1 MIGCLRLLAAA
12 VTAGLALV
20 SLAGPGAAQSALSV
34 RAGDQP
40 GLSRLVLDLPPG
52 TQWLLE
58 QEARQ
63 VIVRFPA
70 VALDFDTEAVFP
82 GRQASRVL
90 TARSRAEATGTVM
103 LLTLA
108 CDCSAEAFTLGPRT
122 LVVDLRDQPPADRLD
137 RQAPPP
143 PRPTSPATE
152 PGPTPGPI
160 PGSTPAADLTAAPTP
175 ATAVRPTTAPTDPSP
190 AALEPAISAAI
201 PATTPPVLGTAPSLD
216 PGRAP
221 NPETARPASEI
232 AIAPPGPAAP
242 EPQAQTLDP
251 DTAAEIEKARTAL
264 LARLAQAA
272 EEGLVDLRPPD
283 IPPSPAPVAEA
294 ATPEAAPPPPPPP
307 QGPGIDV
314 RTSRDSEPDRSLVP
328 RDPRCVPDAAL
339 ALADWALPGQPAEQI
354 ATARAGLIGEFDRV
368 DAQAL
373 IRLAQVY
380 IQLGFGRE
388 AEMLLTV
395 FASELRDTSLL
406 IDLARVI
413 ESRAVPEGSDLLQV
427 QGCPGRAALWT
438 FLATLDPTTDQPPSD
453 ATLAEPE
460 EMLAALAELGGP
472 ARRLVGPRLARGFL
486 ALGRL
491 DLAEGA
497 LLRVIGAPGDPGDEY
512 RLAEA
517 AFLDAEGRH
526 DKAEAIWRALIAHD
540 RPYAA
545 RAMIALSE
553 SRRARGLDPPDGL
566 ADDLAARAFA
576 TRRSPDGVRL
586 RLAEVE
592 TRAAAG
598 DLAMALGLL
607 RRELSDRPEREAEL
621 RSAAAWTM
629 ARARPDRTGTANYA
643 AAVLAF
649 EDLLARD
656 ASADPARLVL
666 AGEMT
671 ALGLPNAALR
681 LLAPPLARDVTAAR
695 LTAARAELDLATP
708 AAALTRLEGVESR
721 NAALL
726 RAEAHALT
734 GAYPEALAAL
744 PADAAPELAA
754 FYAFA
759 AGDWDRVAGLDDP
772 VGEVLAA
779 YMAGLAPDEFVAP
792 PAERTPA
799 ADPNASPETQPP
811 SPATAEAPDPAQ
823 TEALAQFLEPPRLT
837 EPISLDLAR
846 EAVEMARNSRELLR
860 TRINDPDG

>member
-1 MIGCLRLLAAA
+1 MIGCLRLLAAILA
-12 VTAGLALV
+12 VML
-20 SLAGPGAAQSALSV
+20 SWAGPGAAQSALSV

-63 VIVRFPA
+63 VIVRFPT

-143 PRPTSPATE
+143 PRPTAPASEPASELASELVSELVTGTVDDLATLPGPRPDAELPAAPLPRTAPVEPGPAAIEPTATE
-152 PGPTPGPI
+152 P
-160 PGSTPAADLTAAPTP
+160 STI
-175 ATAVRPTTAPTDPSP
+175 TT
-190 AALEPAISAAI
+190 AI
-201 PATTPPVLGTAPSLD
+201 PAATPPVLGTAPSLD
-216 PGRAP
+216 P
-221 NPETARPASEI
+221 ARPASET
-232 AIAPPGPAAP
+232 AIAPIPNLADARPADPKPAAS
-242 EPQAQTLDP
+242 EPPAQTLDP
-251 DTAAEIEKARTAL
+251 ETAAEIEKARAAL

-272 EEGLVDLRPPD
+272 EEGLVDLRPPET
-283 IPPSPAPVAEA
+283 PPAPAPKAEDPV
-294 ATPEAAPPPPPPP
+294 PEAAPPPPPPPP

-339 ALADWALPGQPAEQI
+339 ALADWALPGQPAVQI

-368 DAQAL
+368 DAEAL

-413 ESRAVPEGSDLLQV
+413 ESRAVPESSALLQV

-438 FLATLDPTTDQPPSD
+438 FLATLDPETDRPPSD
-453 ATLAEPE
+453 ATVDEPE

-486 ALGRL
+486 ALGRP

-497 LLRVIGAPGDPGDEY
+497 LLRVIGIPGDPGDEY

-517 AFLDAEGRH
+517 ALLDAQGRH
-526 DKAEAIWRALIAHD
+526 DQAEAIWRALIAHD
-540 RPYAA
+540 RPHAA

-553 SRRARGLDPPDGL
+553 SRRARRLDPPDGL

-607 RRELSDRPEREAEL
+607 RRELNDRPEREAEL

-695 LTAARAELDLATP
+695 LSAARAEIDLAAP
-708 AAALTRLEGVESR
+708 QAALARLDGVETR

-759 AGDWDRVAGLDDP
+759 AGDWERVAGLDDP

-779 YMAGLAPDEFVAP
+779 YM
-792 PAERTPA
+792 
-799 ADPNASPETQPP
+799 
-811 SPATAEAPDPAQ
+811 
-823 TEALAQFLEPPRLT
+823 
-837 EPISLDLAR
+837 
-846 EAVEMARNSRELLR
+846 
-860 TRINDPDG
+860 